1 MTRRPGMTLVEIQV
15 AIFVVAIGL
24 LGVIAMF
31 PYGAKQMSDALTAD
45 RTTTHAAAMDGL
57 VRSEWRTKVV
67 EQNGG
72 NEPYW
77 IALDEPN
84 RELTPGD
91 GIPKSGVT
99 FPAPAPTEP
108 SYPVFLDPM
117 GVLRGNK
124 TSQHWVGEPG
134 SLTNVP
140 RRTMN
145 LVANSS
151 NPTQT
156 ALRMWSQADGF
167 GFDEDGRPTVDYDVN
182 GKPTTSAAMRELR
195 YNALAVIQRPVNR
208 DRYRATLKIVVFG
221 GRRHLFYPPGVEST
235 FGVNF
240 TPGSTKLQL
249 PTSADIKKGSWIMDA
264 TVGVDTTPGAYNLR
278 HANFYR
284 VVSATENTAGVYDIE
299 LNTPVTRVD
308 GGTGAYAGTVV
319 VPAGV
324 LDVFERPALS
334 GGTNP

>member
-24 LGVIAMF
+24 TGVIAMF
-31 PYGAKQMSDALTAD
+31 PYGAKQMGDALTAD

-57 VRSEWRTKVV
+57 VRGEWKGKVV
-67 EQNGG
+67 ERAGD

-77 IALDEPN
+77 NALDDPN
-84 RELTPGD
+84 PSATGTLPK
-91 GIPKSGVT
+91 IPPTS
-99 FPAPAPTEP
+99 TEP

-117 GVLRGNK
+117 GVVGRSSTNK
-124 TSQHWVGEPG
+124 DWVGDMPAAANG
-134 SLTNVP
+134 NTPFTSVP
-140 RRTMN
+140 RRNMN

-151 NPTQT
+151 SPTQV
-156 ALRMWSQADGF
+156 ALRVWSQADGF
-167 GFDEDGRPTVDYDVN
+167 GFDEDGRPLAN
-182 GKPTTSAAMRELR
+182 PAEMRELR

-221 GRRHLFYPPGVEST
+221 GRRHLFYPTGSEAVFNNVT
-235 FGVNF
+235 F

-249 PTSADIKKGSWIMDA
+249 PTSADIKKGSWIMDG
-264 TVGVDTTPGAYNLR
+264 TVAGGIR

-284 VVSATENTAGVYDIE
+284 VVSATENTAGTYDVE

-308 GGTGAYAGTVV
+308 GQTAAYTNGTVV
-319 VPAGV
+319 VLAGV